1 MIEIRLFEHPFAPVA
16 APRVFQADSVGAWL
30 LQHYGDTP
38 QVGLQIYAGEPSAE
52 TEITHDLQALLH
64 GRARVV
70 TVLQSPGDPVTILVN
85 VAIAIAVSV
94 AMSLLFPPPSMPGNV
109 NRTQSSANN
118 SLAGRENEVRLLQ
131 RVEDIYGTV
140 RAIPSLLMPTYNK
153 YQDHRRVEYGYYCVG
168 RGYYDISSIRDGDS
182 LISDITGSSAAVY
195 APFTSPNGPVG
206 SSPQIQVGDPIID
219 SIVTAA
225 RSVQVDGLTL
235 KAANQIQLPASGAYI
250 FWPAGT
256 GNGSDVPAD
265 LTSDAI
271 SQDQKR
277 PNFSAICNPGDTI
290 TISMEGQTIS
300 VSGTVSVVASNR
312 SYTDVGTDSA
322 MFADVVPGS
331 TVTFSGFSEAGNN
344 GTFTVLA
351 KSSNQSITVTSGSQV
366 NESSAAATLQIAVN
380 YSGERTIAEV
390 GDGWVALVGS
400 EFSARVGSSW
410 FGGVTAS
417 IQVDNGLTEW
427 SDWVTLPQADRTEVW
442 VNVLAQLGMYKDN
455 GGKSAASVTFEVQ
468 IERLNAALAPTGQV
482 ETVTETI
489 SGAVT
494 DERAVTVER
503 VTAWTGP
510 ARVRARRVTPFD
522 YNFGGTVVDEIKW
535 SDLYAVSPVDKTHF
549 GNKTTIHTIT
559 RATPRATAARQRQ
572 LNCLASRKL
581 PSVSSDGSVSGA
593 FDSEGRHISGT
604 IAATSRIVDILAA
617 VAADPRIGNGAAQVD
632 LVQIHGV
639 QQQLDAWST
648 AAGQF
653 NYTFDSD
660 QTSFEETLTIIANAA
675 FCIPYRQSGRIR
687 LGFDRLQTSSAAL
700 FTHRNKRP
708 NSETITRSFS
718 TDAEYD
724 GVEFV
729 YADPDTEQ
737 SETIKLPLDGS
748 AIKYKR
754 FEIPGIRSF
763 QQAWY
768 RANREYRKLLGQR
781 LAIETE
787 CTTDARLLLPN
798 SRIDIVDNTRFKS
811 YDGEVIAQSGLVLT
825 LSRDVAFT
833 DGAAHSI
840 LLMKRDGSLQSI
852 ACTAGSAA
860 NQVVLA
866 SAPAEAIVTTPGQD
880 GIRTIF
886 SFASDSARAANAWLV
901 QEVGMSDG
909 QYIRVK
915 AINYSPDYYAAD
927 TQPVPDR
934 NTIIN

>member
-1 MIEIRLFEHPFAPVA
+1 MITIRLYEHPFAPV

-38 QVGLQIYAGEPSAE
+38 QVGLQIYSGEPSAE
-52 TEITHDLQALLH
+52 TEITQDLQALLH
-64 GRARVV
+64 GRAPMV
-70 TVLQSPGDPVTILVN
+70 TVLQSPGGPAIPILIN
-85 VAIAIAVSV
+85 IAIAIAVSV

-109 NRTQSSANN
+109 NRTQQSANN
-118 SLAGRENEVRLLQ
+118 GLAARENEVRLLQ

-182 LISDITGSSAAVY
+182 LISDISGSSASVY
-195 APFTSPNGPVG
+195 APFTSPNSSDSPV
-206 SSPQIQVGDPIID
+206 IQVGDPIID

-235 KAANQIQLPASGAYI
+235 KAANQIQLPASAAYT
-250 FWPAGT
+250 FWAAGT
-256 GNGSDVPAD
+256 GDGSAVPAG
-265 LTSDAI
+265 LTTDAI

-277 PNFSAICNPGDTI
+277 PNFNAICNPGDQLS
-290 TISMEGQTIS
+290 ISMSGHLVI
-300 VSGTVSVVASNR
+300 VSSAVTVVAASR

-322 MFADVVPGS
+322 IFAHVTPGS
-331 TVTFSGFSEAGNN
+331 LVTFSGFTNASNN

-351 KSSNQSITVTSGSQV
+351 KASDRSITVTAGSQV
-366 NESSAAATLQIAVN
+366 NEASALATLSTTVD
-380 YSGERTIAEV
+380 YSGTRTVTEV
-390 GDGWVALVGS
+390 GDGWVALSGS
-400 EFSARVGSSW
+400 VFSGILGGW
-410 FGGVTAS
+410 LGGVTAS
-417 IQVDNGLTEW
+417 ITVDNGLTEW
-427 SDWVTLPQADRTEVW
+427 TEWTDWVTLPQADRTEVW

-455 GGKSAASVTFEVQ
+455 GGKSAASVIFEVQ
-468 IERLNAALAPTGQV
+468 IERLTSALAPTGQV

-489 SGAVT
+489 SGAVS

-510 ARVRARRVTPFD
+510 TRVRARRVTPFD
-522 YNFGGTVVDEIKW
+522 YDFGGTVIDEIKW
-535 SDLYAVSPVDKTHF
+535 ADLYAVSPVGKTHF
-549 GNKTTIHTIT
+549 GNKTTIHSVT

-581 PSVSSDGSVSGA
+581 PSISADGSASGA
-593 FDSEGRHISGT
+593 FDAEGRHVSGT
-604 IAATSRIVDILAA
+604 IAATSRVVDVMAA

-639 QQQLDAWST
+639 QQQLDAWSPD
-648 AAGQF
+648 AGQF

-660 QTSFEETLTIIANAA
+660 QTSFEETLTIIANTA
-675 FCIPYRQSGRIR
+675 FCVPYRQSGRIR
-687 LGFDRLQTSSAAL
+687 LGFDRLQTSSSAL

-708 NSETITRSFS
+708 NAETITRSFS

-729 YADPDTEQ
+729 YQDPDTEQ
-737 SETIKLPLDGS
+737 AETIKLPLDAS
-748 AIKYKR
+748 ATKYRR

-763 QQAWY
+763 AQAWY

-798 SRIDIVDNTRFKS
+798 SRVDIVDNTRFKS
-811 YDGEVIAQSGLVLT
+811 YDGEVIGQSGLVLT

-833 DGAAHSI
+833 AGAAHSI

-852 ACTAGSAA
+852 ACTAGAVP
-860 NQVVLA
+860 NQIVLA
-866 SAPAEAIVTTPGQD
+866 SAPAEAIVTAPGQD

-886 SFASDSARAANAWLV
+886 SFASDSGRQAQAWLV

-909 QYIRVK
+909 QYIRIK
-915 AINYSPDYYAAD
+915 AVNYSPDYYAAD
-927 TQPVPDR
+927 QLAVPDK

>member
-1 MIEIRLFEHPFAPVA
+1 MITIRLYEHPFAPVA
-16 APRVFQADSVGAWL
+16 PLVFQADSVGAWL

-52 TEITHDLQALLH
+52 TEITHDLEALLH
-64 GRARVV
+64 GRAPVV
-70 TVLQSPGDPVTILVN
+70 TVLQSPGGPAVPILIN
-85 VAIAIAVSV
+85 IAIALAVSV
-94 AMSLLFPPPSMPGNV
+94 VMSLLFPPPAMPGNV

-118 SLAGRENEVRLLQ
+118 NLAGRENEVRLLQ
-131 RVEDIYGTV
+131 RVEDIYGAV

-153 YQDHRRVEYGYYCVG
+153 YQGHQRVEYGYYCVG

-182 LISDITGSSAAVY
+182 LISDISGSSAAVY

-206 SSPQIQVGDPIID
+206 SSPQIQVGDSIID

-235 KAANQIQLPASGAYI
+235 KAANQIQLPASGTYT

-256 GNGSDVPAD
+256 GDGYTIPTGLTTDV
-265 LTSDAI
+265 I
-271 SQDQKR
+271 SQDRKR
-277 PNFSAICNPGDTI
+277 PNFNAIGNPGDTL
-290 TISMEGQTIS
+290 TISMSSLLLHAVGSMRVI
-300 VSGTVSVVASNR
+300 ALDR
-312 SYTDVGTDSA
+312 SYTDMSDDGVLFQGL
-322 MFADVVPGS
+322 VPGAV
-331 TVTFSGFSEAGNN
+331 VTFSGFAEAGNN

-351 KSSNQSITVTSGSQV
+351 KPDARTLTMTSGSQV
-366 NESSAAATLQIAVN
+366 DEPSALATVSATVD
-380 YSGERTIAEV
+380 YTATRTIDEA
-390 GDGWVALVGS
+390 GDGWVALTGS
-400 EFSARVGSSW
+400 T
-410 FGGVTAS
+410 FGALVTGTAA
-417 IQVDNGLTEW
+417 IQIDNGLTEW

-442 VNVLAQLGMYKDN
+442 VNVLAQLGMYKDD

-468 IERLNAALAPTGQV
+468 IERLSTELAPTGQV
-482 ETVTETI
+482 ETVTDTI
-489 SGAVT
+489 NGAVT

-522 YNFGGTVVDEIKW
+522 YDFGGTVVDEIKW

-581 PSVSSDGSVSGA
+581 PSVSADGSVSGA

-604 IAATSRIVDILAA
+604 IAATSRVVDILAA

-639 QQQLDAWST
+639 QQQLDAWSA

-687 LGFDRLQTSSAAL
+687 LGFDRLQTSSTAL

-708 NSETITRSFS
+708 ASETVTRSFS

-748 AIKYKR
+748 ATKYKR

-763 QQAWY
+763 PQAWY

-811 YDGEVIAQSGLVLT
+811 YDGEVIGQSGLVLT

-840 LLMKRDGSLQSI
+840 LLMRRDGSLQSI
-852 ACTAGSAA
+852 ACTAGAAA

-866 SAPAEAIVTTPGQD
+866 NAPAEAIVTTPGQD

-886 SFASDSARAANAWLV
+886 SFASDSSRAAQAWLV

-909 QYIRVK
+909 QYIRIK

-927 TQPVPDR
+927 TQSVPDK

>member
-16 APRVFQADSVGAWL
+16 PQVFQADSVGAWL

-52 TEITHDLQALLH
+52 TEITHDLEALLH
-64 GRARVV
+64 GNAPVV
-70 TVLQSPGDPVTILVN
+70 TVLQSPGGPAIPILIN
-85 VAIAIAVSV
+85 IAIALAVSV
-94 AMSLLFPPPSMPGNV
+94 AMNLLFPPPSMPGNV
-109 NRTQSSANN
+109 NRTQQSANN
-118 SLAGRENEVRLLQ
+118 GLAARENEVRLLQ

-182 LISDITGSSAAVY
+182 LISDISGSSAAVY
-195 APFTSPNGPVG
+195 APFTSPNSGD
-206 SSPQIQVGDPIID
+206 SPSIQVGDPIID
-219 SIVTAA
+219 GIVTAA

-235 KAANQIQLPASGAYI
+235 KAENQIQLPASGTYT
-250 FWPAGT
+250 FWAAGT
-256 GNGSDVPAD
+256 GDGVAVPSG
-265 LTSDAI
+265 LTTDAI
-271 SQDQKR
+271 SQNQKR
-277 PNFSAICNPGDTI
+277 PNFNSISNPGDPLSI
-290 TISMEGQTIS
+290 NMLGLVI
-300 VSGTVSVVASNR
+300 TVSSTVNVVAASR
-312 SYTDVGTDSA
+312 SYTDVGTNSA
-322 MFADVVPGS
+322 MFANVKPGAV
-331 TVTFSGFSEAGNN
+331 VTFSGFANAGNN

-351 KSSNQSITVTSGSQV
+351 KASDRSITVTSGSQV
-366 NESSAAATLQIAVN
+366 SVANASATMRTTVD
-380 YSGERTIAEV
+380 YSGTRTVAEV
-390 GDGWVALVGS
+390 GDGWVALNGS
-400 EFSARVGSSW
+400 MFSGSLK
-410 FGGVTAS
+410 GVTAS
-417 IQVDNGLTEW
+417 ITVNNGLTEW
-427 SDWVTLPQADRTEVW
+427 TDWVTLPQSDRTEVW
-442 VNVLAQLGMYKDN
+442 VNILAQMGMYKDD

-468 IERLNAALAPTGQV
+468 IERLSTALVPTGQV
-482 ETVTETI
+482 ETVTDTI
-489 SGAVT
+489 SGTVS

-522 YNFGGTVVDEIKW
+522 YDFGGSVSDEIKW
-535 SDLYAVSPVDKTHF
+535 ADLYAVSPVDRIHF

-581 PSVSSDGSVSGA
+581 PSVSADGGASGA
-593 FDSEGRHISGT
+593 FDAEGRHISGT

-639 QQQLDAWST
+639 QQQLDAWSP

-660 QTSFEETLTIIANAA
+660 QTSFEETLTIIANAG

-687 LGFDRLQTSSAAL
+687 LGFDRLQTSSSAL

-708 NSETITRSFS
+708 NAETITRSFS

-737 SETIKLPLDGS
+737 SETIKLPLDAS
-748 AIKYKR
+748 ATKYKR

-763 QQAWY
+763 GQAWY

-811 YDGEVIAQSGLVLT
+811 YDGEVIGQSGLVLT

-833 DGAAHSI
+833 AGAAHSM

-852 ACTAGSAA
+852 ACTAGAA
-860 NQVVLA
+860 PNQVVLA
-866 SAPAEAIVTTPGQD
+866 NVPTEAIVTTPGQD

-886 SFASDSARAANAWLV
+886 SFASDSARAAQAWLV

-927 TQPVPDR
+927 SQAVPDK
-934 NTIIN
+934 NIILN

>member
-1 MIEIRLFEHPFAPVA
+1 MITIRLFEHPFAPVA
-16 APRVFQADSVGAWL
+16 PLVFQADSVGAWL
-30 LQHYGDTP
+30 LQHYGDAP

-64 GRARVV
+64 GSAPVV
-70 TVLQSPGDPVTILVN
+70 TVLQNPGGPAVPILIN
-85 VAIAIAVSV
+85 IAIAIAVSV

-109 NRTQSSANN
+109 NRTQQSANN
-118 SLAGRENEVRLLQ
+118 GLAARENEVRLLQ

-153 YQDHRRVEYGYYCVG
+153 YQSHQRVEYGYYCVG

-182 LISDITGSSAAVY
+182 LISDISGSSAAVY
-195 APFTSPNGPVG
+195 GPFTSPNGPAG
-206 SSPQIQVGDPIID
+206 SAPQIQVGDPIID

-235 KAANQIQLPASGAYI
+235 KASNQIQLPASSTYT
-250 FWPAGT
+250 FWPAGSGDGFTIPT
-256 GNGSDVPAD
+256 G
-265 LTSDAI
+265 LTSDVI

-277 PNFSAICNPGDTI
+277 PNFNAISNPGDTLS
-290 TISMEGQTIS
+290 ISMSGLTITATDS
-300 VSGTVSVVASNR
+300 VRVIAADR
-312 SYTDVGTDSA
+312 SYNDLGTDGT
-322 MFADVVPGS
+322 MFAGLAPGAV
-331 TVTFSGFSEAGNN
+331 VTFSGFAEAGNN
-344 GTFTVLA
+344 GVFTVLA
-351 KSSNQSITVTSGSQV
+351 KPDVRTITVSSGAQV
-366 NESSAAATLQIAVN
+366 DETGALATVSATVDYTATRIIDEA
-380 YSGERTIAEV
+380 
-390 GDGWVALVGS
+390 GDGWVALTGS
-400 EFSARVGSSW
+400 T
-410 FGGVTAS
+410 FGALVTGTAA

-427 SDWVTLPQADRTEVW
+427 SDWVTLPQVDRTEVW
-442 VNVLAQLGMYKDN
+442 VNVIAQLGMYKDN
-455 GGKSAASVTFEVQ
+455 GGKSAASVDFELQ
-468 IERLNAALAPTGQV
+468 IERLTAALAPTGQV
-482 ETVTETI
+482 ETLTDTI
-489 SGAVT
+489 SGAVS
-494 DERAVTVER
+494 DERAITVER

-522 YNFGGTVVDEIKW
+522 YDFGGTVIDEIKW
-535 SDLYAVSPVDKTHF
+535 ADLYAVSPVDRTHF
-549 GNKTTIHTIT
+549 GNKTTIHSIT

-581 PSVSSDGSVSGA
+581 PNVSADGSVSGA
-593 FDSEGRHISGT
+593 FDAEGRHISGS
-604 IAATSRIVDILAA
+604 IAATSRVVDVMAA

-639 QQQLDAWST
+639 QQQLDAWSP
-648 AAGQF
+648 AVGQF

-675 FCIPYRQSGRIR
+675 FCVPYRQSGRIR

-708 NSETITRSFS
+708 NAETITRSFS

-729 YADPDTEQ
+729 YQDPDTEQ
-737 SETIKLPLDGS
+737 SETIKLPLDAS
-748 AIKYKR
+748 ATKYKR

-763 QQAWY
+763 TQAWY

-798 SRIDIVDNTRFKS
+798 SRIDIVDNTRFRS
-811 YDGEVIAQSGLVLT
+811 YDGEVIGQIGLVLT

-833 DGAAHSI
+833 AGAAHSI

-852 ACTAGSAA
+852 ACTAGAAA

-866 SAPAEAIVTTPGQD
+866 NAPAEAIVTAPGQD

-886 SFASDSARAANAWLV
+886 SFASDSARAAQAWLV

-909 QYIRVK
+909 QYIRIK
-915 AINYSPDYYAAD
+915 AVNYSPDYYAAD
-927 TQPVPDR
+927 QLAVPDR

>member
-1 MIEIRLFEHPFAPVA
+1 MITIRLYEHPFAPV

-52 TEITHDLQALLH
+52 TDITHDLEALLH
-64 GRARVV
+64 GPAPVV
-70 TVLQSPGDPVTILVN
+70 TVLQSPGDPVAILIN

-94 AMSLLFPPPSMPGNV
+94 AMNLLFPPPSMPGNV
-109 NRTQSSANN
+109 NRTQQSANN
-118 SLAGRENEVRLLQ
+118 GLAARENEVRLLQ

-182 LISDITGSSAAVY
+182 LISDISGSSAAVY
-195 APFTSPNGPVG
+195 EPFTSPNSSGSPV
-206 SSPQIQVGDPIID
+206 IQVGDPIID
-219 SIVTAA
+219 GIVTAA

-235 KAANQIQLPASGAYI
+235 KAANQIQLPASGTYT
-250 FWPAGT
+250 FWPVGT
-256 GNGSDVPAD
+256 GDGIAVPAG
-265 LTSDAI
+265 LTTDAI

-277 PNFSAICNPGDTI
+277 PNFNAISNPGDGL
-290 TISMEGQTIS
+290 TISM
-300 VSGTVSVVASNR
+300 SGLSITASSTVTVVGASR
-312 SYTDVGTDSA
+312 SYTDADTESA
-322 MFADVVPGS
+322 GMFASVTPGAL
-331 TVTFSGFSEAGNN
+331 VTFSGFSSMANN

-351 KSSNQSITVTSGSQV
+351 KPSARTITVTSGDQV
-366 NESSAAATLQIAVN
+366 DETSTLAIVSATVN
-380 YSGERTIAEV
+380 YTATRTIDEV
-390 GDGWVALVGS
+390 GDGWVALTG
-400 EFSARVGSSW
+400 AT
-410 FGGVTAS
+410 FGVQATGTAA
-417 IQVDNGLTEW
+417 IAVDHGLTDW

-442 VNVLAQLGMYKDN
+442 VNILAQMGMYKDN
-455 GGKSAASVTFEVQ
+455 GGKSQAGVDFELQ
-468 IERLNAALAPTGQV
+468 IERLTAGLAPTGQV
-482 ETVTETI
+482 ETMTDTI
-489 SGAVT
+489 SGAVS

-510 ARVRARRVTPFD
+510 ARVRARRSTPFD
-522 YNFGGTVVDEIKW
+522 YDFGGSVIDEIKW
-535 SDLYAVSPVDKTHF
+535 ADLYAVSPVDKTHF
-549 GNKTTIHTIT
+549 GNKTTIHSIT

-581 PSVSSDGSVSGA
+581 PTISADGSASGA
-593 FDSEGRHISGT
+593 FDAEGWHVSGT
-604 IAATSRIVDILAA
+604 LAATSRVVDIMAA

-639 QQQLDAWST
+639 QQQLDAWSS

-675 FCIPYRQSGRIR
+675 FCVPYRQSGRIR
-687 LGFDRLQTSSAAL
+687 LGFDRLQTSGSAL

-729 YADPDTEQ
+729 YQDPDTEQ
-737 SETIKLPLDGS
+737 AETIKLPLDAS
-748 AIKYKR
+748 ATKYKR

-763 QQAWY
+763 AQAWY

-798 SRIDIVDNTRFKS
+798 SRVDIVDNTRFKS
-811 YDGEVIAQSGLVLT
+811 YDGEVIGQSGLVLT

-833 DGAAHSI
+833 AGAAHSI

-852 ACTAGSAA
+852 ACTAGAAA
-860 NQVVLA
+860 NQVVLG

-886 SFASDSARAANAWLV
+886 SFASDSARAAQAWLV

-909 QYIRVK
+909 QYIRIK

-927 TQPVPDR
+927 QLAVPNK

>member
-1 MIEIRLFEHPFAPVA
+1 MITIRLFEHPFAPVA
-16 APRVFQADSVGAWL
+16 PLVFQADSVGAWL

-52 TEITHDLQALLH
+52 TEITHDLEALLH
-64 GRARVV
+64 GRAPVV
-70 TVLQSPGDPVTILVN
+70 TVLQTPGGPAVPILIN
-85 VAIAIAVSV
+85 IAIAIAVSV

-109 NRTQSSANN
+109 NRTQQSANN
-118 SLAGRENEVRLLQ
+118 GLAARENEVRLLQ

-153 YQDHRRVEYGYYCVG
+153 YQSHQRVEYGYYCVG

-182 LISDITGSSAAVY
+182 LISDISGSSAAVY

-235 KAANQIQLPASGAYI
+235 KAANQIQLPASGTYT
-250 FWPAGT
+250 FWPAGSGDGFTIPT
-256 GNGSDVPAD
+256 G
-265 LTSDAI
+265 LTSDVI

-277 PNFSAICNPGDTI
+277 PNFNAISNPGDQL
-290 TISMEGQTIS
+290 TISM
-300 VSGTVSVVASNR
+300 SGLSITASGLMRVIALDR
-312 SYTDVGTDSA
+312 SYNDISTEGTL
-322 MFADVVPGS
+322 FQGLVPGAV
-331 TVTFSGFSEAGNN
+331 VTFSGFAEAGNN

-351 KSSNQSITVTSGSQV
+351 KPDVRTLTMTSGSQV
-366 NESSAAATLQIAVN
+366 DETGALATVSATVDYTAT
-380 YSGERTIAEV
+380 RTIAEA
-390 GDGWVALVGS
+390 GDGWVALTGS
-400 EFSARVGSSW
+400 T
-410 FGGVTAS
+410 FGALVTGTAA
-417 IQVDNGLTEW
+417 IAIDNGLTEW

-442 VNVLAQLGMYKDN
+442 VNVLAQLGMYKDD
-455 GGKSAASVTFEVQ
+455 GGKSAASVTFELQ
-468 IERLNAALAPTGQV
+468 IERLTTALAPTGQV
-482 ETVTETI
+482 ETVTDTI

-494 DERAVTVER
+494 DERAITVER

-522 YNFGGTVVDEIKW
+522 YDFGGTVVDEIKW
-535 SDLYAVSPVDKTHF
+535 ADLYAVSPIDKVHF
-549 GNKTTIHTIT
+549 GNKTTVHTIT

-581 PSVSSDGSVSGA
+581 PSVSADGSVSGA
-593 FDSEGRHISGT
+593 FDSEGRHISGS

-639 QQQLDAWST
+639 QQQLDAWSS

-729 YADPDTEQ
+729 YQDPDTEQ
-737 SETIKLPLDGS
+737 AETIKLPLDGS
-748 AIKYKR
+748 ATKYRR
-754 FEIPGIRSF
+754 FEIPGIRNF
-763 QQAWY
+763 AQAWY
-768 RANREYRKLLGQR
+768 RANREYRKLMGQR

-811 YDGEVIAQSGLVLT
+811 YDGEVTGQIGLVLT

-833 DGAAHSI
+833 AGAAHSI

-852 ACTAGSAA
+852 ACTAGAAA

-866 SAPAEAIVTTPGQD
+866 NAPAEAIVTTPGQD

-886 SFASDSARAANAWLV
+886 SFAADSARAAQAWLV

-927 TQPVPDR
+927 TLPVPDK
-934 NTIIN
+934 NSIIN

>member
-1 MIEIRLFEHPFAPVA
+1 VIEIRLFEHPFAPV

-64 GRARVV
+64 GRAPVV
-70 TVLQSPGDPVTILVN
+70 TVLQSPGDPVTILTN
-85 VAIAIAVSV
+85 IAIAIAVSV

-109 NRTQSSANN
+109 NRTQQSPNN
-118 SLAGRENEVRLLQ
+118 QLAARENQVRLLQ

-168 RGYYDISSIRDGDS
+168 RGYYDIAKLRDGDT
-182 LISDITGSSAAVY
+182 LLADITGSSAAVY
-195 APFTSPNGPVG
+195 APFTSPNSGHA
-206 SSPQIQVGDPIID
+206 PQIQVGDPIAGG
-219 SIVTAA
+219 IVTAE
-225 RSVQVDGLTL
+225 RSAQVDGITL
-235 KAANQIQLPASGAYI
+235 KAANQCQPAVGATYT
-250 FWPAGT
+250 FWPV
-256 GNGSDVPAD
+256 GSGDGSTVPAEV
-265 LTSDAI
+265 TGDAI
-271 SQDQKR
+271 SQASRQ
-277 PNFSAICNPGDTI
+277 PNFNAI
-290 TISMEGQTIS
+290 
-300 VSGTVSVVASNR
+300 AA
-312 SYTDVGTDSA
+312 VG
-322 MFADVVPGS
+322 
-331 TVTFSGFSEAGNN
+331 
-344 GTFTVLA
+344 
-351 KSSNQSITVTSGSQV
+351 QSITIAMQPVTV
-366 NESSAAATLQIAVN
+366 NVGGTTDPITGETTGGTSVEVN
-380 YSGERTIAEV
+380 YSGTRTISAI
-390 GDGWVALVGS
+390 GDGFVVLSGQGWGRKVTSTANVTVANDLH
-400 EFSARVGSSW
+400 
-410 FGGVTAS
+410 
-417 IQVDNGLTEW
+417 EW
-427 SDWVTLPQADRTEVW
+427 TDWVTLPDADRTQAW
-442 VNVLAQLGMYKDN
+442 ANVVAPMGMYRDSG
-455 GGKSAASVTFEVQ
+455 GGKGATSVTVELQ
-468 IERLNAALAPTGQV
+468 IERLDVGLDPTGQV
-482 ETVTETI
+482 ETLQAEV
-489 SGAVT
+489 SGAT
-494 DERAVTVER
+494 SDERAITIER
-503 VTAWTGP
+503 TTAWTGP
-510 ARVRARRVTPFD
+510 ARARMRRVTPFD
-522 YNFGGTVVDEIKW
+522 YGFEGTLIDELKW
-535 SDLYAVSPVDKTHF
+535 ADLYGVTPASKSHF
-549 GNKTTIHTIT
+549 GNKTTIQTVT
-559 RATPRATAARQRQ
+559 LATPRATAARQRQ

-581 PSVSSDGSVSGA
+581 PSVSADGSVSGA
-593 FDSEGRHISGT
+593 FDADGRHISGT

-639 QQQLDAWST
+639 QQQLDAWSS

-729 YADPDTEQ
+729 YQDPDTEQ

-754 FEIPGIRSF
+754 FEIPGIRNF
-763 QQAWY
+763 AQAWY

-833 DGAAHSI
+833 SGAAHSI

-852 ACTAGSAA
+852 ACTASAAA

-886 SFASDSARAANAWLV
+886 SFASDSSRAAQAWLV

-927 TQPVPDR
+927 TQAVPDK

>member
-1 MIEIRLFEHPFAPVA
+1 MITIRLFEHPFAPVA
-16 APRVFQADSVGAWL
+16 PLVFQADSVGAWL

-52 TEITHDLQALLH
+52 TEITHDLEALLH
-64 GRARVV
+64 GRAPVV
-70 TVLQSPGDPVTILVN
+70 TVLQSPGGPAVPILIN
-85 VAIAIAVSV
+85 IAIAIAVSV

-118 SLAGRENEVRLLQ
+118 NLAGRENEVRLLQ

-182 LISDITGSSAAVY
+182 LISDISGSSAAVY

-206 SSPQIQVGDPIID
+206 SLPQIQVGSPIID

-235 KAANQIQLPASGAYI
+235 KAANQIQLPASGTYT

-256 GNGSDVPAD
+256 GDGFTIPTRLTTDV
-265 LTSDAI
+265 I

-277 PNFSAICNPGDTI
+277 PNLNAISNPGDTLS
-290 TISMEGQTIS
+290 ISMSGLS
-300 VSGTVSVVASNR
+300 VTASGIMRVIALGR
-312 SYTDVGTDSA
+312 SYNDLSTGGTL
-322 MFADVVPGS
+322 FQGLVPGAV
-331 TVTFSGFSEAGNN
+331 VTFSGFAEAGNN

-351 KSSNQSITVTSGSQV
+351 KPDVRTLTMTSGSQV
-366 NESSAAATLQIAVN
+366 DEASALATVSATVD
-380 YSGERTIAEV
+380 YTATRTIDEA
-390 GDGWVALVGS
+390 GDGWVALTGS
-400 EFSARVGSSW
+400 T
-410 FGGVTAS
+410 FGALVTGTAA
-417 IQVDNGLTEW
+417 IAVNNGLTEW

-442 VNVLAQLGMYKDN
+442 VNLLAQLGMYKDD
-455 GGKSAASVTFEVQ
+455 GGKSAASVSFEVQ
-468 IERLNAALAPTGQV
+468 IERLTTALAPTGQV
-482 ETVTETI
+482 ETVTDTI

-503 VTAWTGP
+503 VTAWAGP

-522 YNFGGTVVDEIKW
+522 YDFGGTVVDEIKW
-535 SDLYAVSPVDKTHF
+535 ADLYAVSPVDKTHF

-581 PSVSSDGSVSGA
+581 PSVSADGSVSGA
-593 FDSEGRHISGT
+593 FDAEGRHISGT
-604 IAATSRIVDILAA
+604 IAATSRVVDILAA

-639 QQQLDAWST
+639 QQQLDAWSA

-708 NSETITRSFS
+708 NAETITRSFS

-729 YADPDTEQ
+729 YQDPDTEQ

-754 FEIPGIRSF
+754 FEIPGIRNF
-763 QQAWY
+763 AQAWY

-833 DGAAHSI
+833 AGAAHSI

-852 ACTAGSAA
+852 ACTAGAAA

-886 SFASDSARAANAWLV
+886 SFASDSSRAAQAWLV

-915 AINYSPDYYAAD
+915 AVNYSPDYYAAD